1 MRIPMII
8 FAILASQF
16 AVDCPDTAAQSDHK
30 VQLLPPVKVNT
41 GSEVYNQ
48 LVGLERALEGVANKR
63 AIPREI
69 LVEVRGLTQWANYG
83 SRDPAVAGSMNE
95 EMTKWSLEQHAAHA
109 AEQNARAAVAIEQ
122 IAELAGPE
130 LWRDMVMH
138 YNARR
143 LARDWRL
150 PASVPGLREVPFSL
164 RTSTLVDVLG
174 ISSEQRHALEDLEK
188 SAMEN
193 LESTG
198 RRASERIREI
208 QKEAYQ
214 QVLQVLDERQREVYR
229 DLYGQPLI
237 FKDFFQS
244 REWSDAVAMVR
255 QSGHFISYAH
265 KRTMRDADNTA
276 GTGMGLDSGRTL
288 PEAVNFLFFKIVS
301 NPDIWDE
308 IEATED
314 QRSDLKKLAEEML
327 MHCNLVSRDSKERF
341 NAVLLGEYL
350 DYGLLS
356 DILVDRQIDWL
367 RQIELQI
374 WLWADRDSFG
384 LLNDQLAKR
393 LALDS
398 AQRRKIEEIV
408 QSQQKKQSE
417 VAQEMAAE
425 KIKTIV
431 ELAKSELG
439 ILTESQRETLA
450 NFVDFE
456 TLGQVLEQGIKQEI
470 APVDGGMGMGLGSD

>member
-1 MRIPMII
+1 MRIQTII
-8 FAILASQF
+8 LAILASQF
-16 AVDCPDTAAQSDHK
+16 VANCRDTVAQSDHK

-41 GSEVYNQ
+41 SIEVYNQ
-48 LVGLERALEGVANKR
+48 LVGLDRALWNIAEKR
-63 AIPREI
+63 AIPE
-69 LVEVRGLTQWANYG
+69 EVLDEMRGLTQWTNYG
-83 SRDPAVAGSMNE
+83 SRDPAVAVAMNE
-95 EMTKWSLEQHAAHA
+95 EMTKWALEQHAAHA

-122 IAELAGPE
+122 IAELVGPE

-138 YNARR
+138 YNSQR

-174 ISSEQRHALEDLEK
+174 ISSEQRHKFEDLEK

-193 LESTG
+193 LKSTG
-198 RRASERIREI
+198 QRASERIQEI
-208 QKEAYQ
+208 QKETYQ
-214 QVLQVLDERQREVYR
+214 QVLQVLDEGQRRIYR
-229 DLYGQPLI
+229 ELYGKPLM
-237 FKDFFQS
+237 FKDLLQS
-244 REWSDAVAMVR
+244 GEWSNAVAMVR
-255 QSGHFISYAH
+255 QSEHFISYAH
-265 KRTMRDADNTA
+265 KRTMRDTHNTA
-276 GTGMGLDSGRTL
+276 GTGMSFDSGRTL
-288 PEAVNFLFFKIVS
+288 PEAVNLLFFRIVS

-314 QRSDLKKLAEEML
+314 QRRDLKQLAEEML
-327 MHCNLVSRDSKERF
+327 VHCNLVSRDTKERF

-384 LLNDQLAKR
+384 LLNDQLANR
-393 LALDS
+393 LVLDS
-398 AQRRKIEEIV
+398 AQRRKIENIV

-417 VAQEMAAE
+417 VAQEMASE
-425 KIKTIV
+425 KIKAIV

-439 ILTESQRETLA
+439 ILTESQRKTLA
-450 NFVDFE
+450 NFVDFK
-456 TLGQVLEQGIKQEI
+456 TLGQDLEQSIKQQI
-470 APVDGGMGMGLGSD
+470 APR